1 MPSTFSPEQQ
11 SLTPA
16 EATSAE
22 ATSAT
27 ETPTGAWSF
36 LGHHVHRLSQSP
48 PQPEGPALL
57 LVHGFG
63 ASTDHWRHNIPVL
76 SEHHEVHAIDLLG
89 FGRSAKPAGLP
100 YGGALW
106 RDQLEAYVRTEIG
119 RPTVLVGNSLGGYA
133 ALAAG
138 AALGPQAAG
147 VALINAAGPFADEQR
162 PPTGW
167 GAIARRS
174 IGGAL
179 FRSPPLQR
187 LLFENLRRPATVRRT
202 LERVYLDRTNVDDA
216 LVESILRPSRD
227 AGAFGVFA
235 LLGFNAKP
243 SVNLPL
249 ICFAAAAWG
258 AGLFLLVYKDS
269 VRRRITRYVA
279 SELKGPWPR
288 LYRWEIKARQL
299 ICTSAGLTYTY
310 NLADLTGVHE
320 DGRWLELSFGER
332 TSCVLPLRAFADT
345 EEKARFLATV
355 GQPPAR
361 STEG

>member
-1 MPSTFSPEQQ
+1 MNVTHETT
-11 SLTPA
+11 LA
-16 EATSAE
+16 EATE
-22 ATSAT
+22 APLRLYRKGKIYAT
-27 ETPTGAWSF
+27 HRSRGA
-36 LGHHVHRLSQSP
+36 G
-48 PQPEGPALL
+48 
-57 LVHGFG
+57 
-63 ASTDHWRHNIPVL
+63 IC
-76 SEHHEVHAIDLLG
+76 
-89 FGRSAKPAGLP
+89 
-100 YGGALW
+100 
-106 RDQLEAYVRTEIG
+106 
-119 RPTVLVGNSLGGYA
+119 
-133 ALAAG
+133 
-138 AALGPQAAG
+138 
-147 VALINAAGPFADEQR
+147 
-162 PPTGW
+162 
-167 GAIARRS
+167 
-174 IGGAL
+174 
-179 FRSPPLQR
+179 
-187 LLFENLRRPATVRRT
+187 
-202 LERVYLDRTNVDDA
+202 
-216 LVESILRPSRD
+216 

-288 LYRWEIKARQL
+288 TSRWEIQARQL

-345 EEKARFLATV
+345 EEKARFLAAV

-361 STEG
+361 PTEG